1 MMYPPLA
8 PVKQTRFSTRP
19 AKLLVVQ
26 NRGWPPTKT
35 TVSPKLG
42 VPAPPQLPLSLQ
54 YEVVPPPVHVRML
67 ASMRLAHDKTP
78 ARMNTVTTRLR
89 IFNAFG
95 VCPGCR
101 FTVSKGPLI

>member
-8 PVKQTRFSTRP
+8 PVKQTRFSTRF
-19 AKLLVVQ
+19 AKLLVFQ

-54 YEVVPPPVHVRML
+54 YAVVPPPVHVSTL
-67 ASMRLAHDKTP
+67 ASRRAAYDKTAARMSAVP
-78 ARMNTVTTRLR
+78 ARLR
-89 IFNAFG
+89 KLDAFG
-95 VCPGCR
+95 VWPGC
-101 FTVSKGPLI
+101 